1 MDEKRHLS
9 LVILGVVAVIAI
21 VGLVLLFKG
30 AMSGAFSVSSHLY
43 GMDKT
48 YQGGKTGRYQEYFGG
63 WVTGVPETYEKPVY
77 YAGYWDTGSAIM
89 QVKPTVTRS
98 TSPFTSPCY
107 PDREASRP
115 DQIDYWVGDTACQDL
130 SKTVYEK

>member
-30 AMSGAFSVSSHLY
+30 AMSGAYSVSAQMY
-43 GMDKT
+43 GMDKS
-48 YQGGKTGRYQEYFGG
+48 YSGAKTGGYQNVWGSS
-63 WVTGVPETYEKPVY
+63 VIGVPEVYEKPVY

-115 DQIDYWVGDTACQDL
+115 DQIDYWIGDTACQDL
-130 SKTVYEK
+130 SKAVYEQ

>member
-1 MDEKRHLS
+1 MNEKRNLS
-9 LVILGVVAVIAI
+9 LVILGIVAVIAV

-30 AMSGAFSVSSHLY
+30 AMSGAYSISSQMY
-43 GMDKT
+43 GVEKN
-48 YQGGKTGRYQEYFGG
+48 YQGAKTDRYQELYGS
-63 WVTGVPETYEKPVY
+63 WVTGVPSTYEQPVY

-107 PDREASRP
+107 PNREASRP
-115 DQIDYWVGDTACQDL
+115 EQIDYWVGDTACQNL
-130 SKTVYEK
+130 QNTIYEK